1 MDIVNAIVQ
10 AFSTEYNEE
19 TQEHTFSL
27 ASLLLDHLTT
37 AAFGISAVIFAL
49 SAIKQLRALGVSG
62 FNLFNPSLLNET
74 RSSLSSSIIM
84 FISYS
89 LSSLGMHVFSIF
101 NTGEPTGRELYL
113 SYVVMDSLTLMAILF
128 VHVYMRIRYAFLSE
142 AYSVFMILSSA
153 LHMLL
158 YVFAFYPPVSHNVS
172 WAVYDF
178 VVAFY
183 IITLNLASYLCA
195 FCAIFPDFSL
205 KCLIKLKQ
213 VYRKAKSFVLSHC
226 LYNKYIK
233 KGQEQ

>member
-1 MDIVNAIVQ
+1 MDIVNTIVE

-19 TQEHTFSL
+19 TQEHTFTL
-27 ASLLLDHLTT
+27 ASFLSDHLTT
-37 AAFGISAVIFAL
+37 AAFGFAAIIFAI

-62 FNLFNPSLLNET
+62 FNVFNPSLLNET

-113 SYVVMDSLTLMAILF
+113 SYVVMDSLTLMAVLF
-128 VHVYMRIRYAFLSE
+128 SHVYMRIRYSFLSE
-142 AYSVFMILSSA
+142 VFCVFMILSSA

-158 YVFAFYPPVSHNVS
+158 YIFAFYPPVSHSVS

-178 VVAFY
+178 VAAFY

-205 KCLIKLKQ
+205 KCLAKLKQ
-213 VYRKAKSFVLSHC
+213 AYRTAKSFILAHC
-226 LYNKYIK
+226 LFRKYIK
-233 KGQEQ
+233 KGLTQ